1 MAENKSP
8 SELSVEEAQ
17 NEMEEQ
23 WFPLQPVEI
32 KMLTYT
38 FGLGLILLVV
48 FFFVFGVLSLNKR
61 TTLTE

>member
-8 SELSVEEAQ
+8 AELSVEDAQ

-23 WFPLQPVEI
+23 WFPLQPIEI

-48 FFFVFGVLSLNKR
+48 FFFVFGVHI
-61 TTLTE
+61 